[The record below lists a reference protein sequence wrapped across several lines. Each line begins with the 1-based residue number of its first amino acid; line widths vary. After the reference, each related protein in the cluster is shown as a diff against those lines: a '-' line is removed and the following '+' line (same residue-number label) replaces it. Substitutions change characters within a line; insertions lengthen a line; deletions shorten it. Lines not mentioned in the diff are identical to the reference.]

1 MEKYDFLIFDF
12 YNQSR
17 IGTNQ
22 CEKSFFHSYPNI
34 YKLFVQFNTPIPSGV
49 PIERLFSIAALIL
62 TARRENLSDL
72 LFEHLIFFKLCV
84 IFKKCGT
91 LWFPSVIHS
100 DFDFD

>member
-17 IGTNQ
+17 IGRNQ

-34 YKLFVQFNTPIPSGV
+34 YKLFVQFNTPIPSDA
-49 PIERLFSIAALIL
+49 PIERLFSIAALIM

-72 LFEHLIFFKLCV
+72 LFEHLIFFNYA
-84 IFKKCGT
+84 
-91 LWFPSVIHS
+91 
-100 DFDFD
+100 